1 MKKIPSHFGHKSL
14 GVFSV
19 CLCQGWSSVKPEETK
34 LIKTAVT
41 MMTPA
46 AKINSSSANIQ
57 PCWDKPSP
65 WWGATQKRLQRQ
77 PPLSRGF
84 LSRSS
89 LRHKPSEPTPTI
101 DRSAFVQVSLLTQHH
116 FHLLQEGGGER
127 EEKSVSTVRCGPASV
142 RHSDR
147 DVNLQSRQTHPAFR
161 EGDRS
166 ERHVPC
172 EARSFIL
179 TNTNLFLFRG

>member
-1 MKKIPSHFGHKSL
+1 MKKIPSHLGLKSL

-19 CLCQGWSSVKPEETK
+19 CLCQDWSSVKPEEMK
-34 LIKTAVT
+34 PIKMAVM
-41 MMTPA
+41 MMTLA
-46 AKINSSSANIQ
+46 AKISSSSASIQ
-57 PCWDKPSP
+57 PCWDKPSL

-89 LRHKPSEPTPTI
+89 PRHRPSEKTLSI
-101 DRSAFVQVSLLTQHH
+101 DHSAFVEVSLLTQRH
-116 FHLLQEGGGER
+116 FHPLQEGGGER
-127 EEKSVSTVRCGPASV
+127 EEESVSTVRCGPAPV

-179 TNTNLFLFRG
+179 TITNLFLFRG

>member
-1 MKKIPSHFGHKSL
+1 MKKNPSHFGHKSL
-14 GVFSV
+14 GVFTL

-34 LIKTAVT
+34 PKKTAAM

-46 AKINSSSANIQ
+46 LKISLSSASIQ

-77 PPLSRGF
+77 PLSRGF

-89 LRHKPSEPTPTI
+89 PQHKPSKPAPTI
-101 DRSAFVQVSLLTQHH
+101 DRSAFVWVSLLTQRH
-116 FHLLQEGGGER
+116 FHLLQEGGGKR
-127 EEKSVSTVRCGPASV
+127 EEESVSTVGCGPASV

-166 ERHVPC
+166 ERHVPR